1 MTDPVADPMDHFH
14 TDHPRV
20 EASELLDPGGGPD
33 EDPEEG
39 LDEWEGVTTTR
50 DPHLPEYDEPDEG

>member
-1 MTDPVADPMDHFH
+1 MDHFH